1 MKLRPQHYSITCV
14 SNKLPIF
21 FPMLFVSYVS
31 VFICIQMMKFI
42 LLRKIWEMNMFST
55 MMVWFMQ
62 AGRGEQV
69 QIQPV
74 GTSVKYAKQNT
85 TISKHRA
92 LPRSVCASSIH
103 VWHYFLY
110 CTFLHAPPA
119 HTVLYI
125 AFFFGDFTLSI

>member
-1 MKLRPQHYSITCV
+1 
-14 SNKLPIF
+14 
-21 FPMLFVSYVS
+21 
-31 VFICIQMMKFI
+31 
-42 LLRKIWEMNMFST
+42 

-62 AGRGEQV
+62 ACREDQV

-103 VWHYFLY
+103 VWHYFYTAPSCMPRRPILFY
-110 CTFLHAPPA
+110 ILHFSSAILHWVYSNVCMYKWKR
-119 HTVLYI
+119 HTAL
-125 AFFFGDFTLSI
+125 FW